1 MRAPAPGGRTT
12 DAAPTGTGTDMAKT
26 KDPAGRQCRKTWW
39 GRGPMEFEQEIEHL
53 KAPDGGALIPW
64 LLMVIGPGTDV
75 VKGEVPVPWLAAS
88 GLAVFCVLYVSTIR
102 SAFGER
108 RTGPLPFRLLCALG
122 AVALSLSLGYGG
134 NFMLLFV
141 LVSLCAGCVTR
152 SRRQLG
158 ATLTLL
164 SATAGCV
171 SGMHHG
177 GFWSTAS
184 LSYGTFLSGLV
195 VSVIITLFHAVDQL
209 KSTRQELARSAVA
222 EERLRFS
229 RDLHD
234 LLGHTLSVVVVKAEA
249 ARRLAPRDLEAALT
263 QVGDI
268 ESVGR
273 QALTEIREAV
283 TGYRE
288 GSLSTELDRARSAL
302 AASDIEVVLQE
313 SGPPLPPQTEAL
325 LGWVVREGVT
335 NVVRHSGATL
345 TRIELHS
352 ADGQAHLTI
361 TDNGH
366 GPAAAPSPA
375 SSASGGTATLRSAR
389 TGTGLRGLTE
399 RLAAAGGSLTSGA
412 AATGG
417 FRVAAVLPVGEDT
430 AA

>member
-1 MRAPAPGGRTT
+1 MART
-12 DAAPTGTGTDMAKT
+12 AAKD
-26 KDPAGRQCRKTWW
+26 DPAGEQCRRAWW
-39 GRGPMEFEQEIEHL
+39 KRGPMEFDQEIEHL

-64 LLMVIGPGTDV
+64 LLMVLGPGTDV
-75 VKGEVPVPWLAAS
+75 VKSEVQAPWLAAS
-88 GLAVFCVLYVSTIR
+88 GLIVFCVLYVSTIKAAF
-102 SAFGER
+102 SAR
-108 RTGPLPFRLLCALG
+108 LRTGRLPYVLLG
-122 AVALSLSLGYGG
+122 ALAAVTLSLSIGYGG

-141 LVSLCAGCVTR
+141 LVSLCAGSVSR
-152 SRRQLG
+152 SRRGLG
-158 ATLTLL
+158 LLLMPL
-164 SATAGCV
+164 SAAAGTV
-171 SGMHHG
+171 SGLHHE

-209 KSTRQELARSAVA
+209 KRTRQELARNAVA

-249 ARRLAPRDLEAALT
+249 ARRLAPRNLDAALT

-335 NVVRHSGATL
+335 NVVRHSGATR
-345 TRIELHS
+345 TRIELRS
-352 ADGQAHLTI
+352 GDGQAHLTI
-361 TDNGH
+361 TDNGR
-366 GPAAAPSPA
+366 GPAAPLPSGA
-375 SSASGGTATLRSAR
+375 TATLRSTR

-399 RLAAAGGSLTSGA
+399 RLAAAGGSLTSGPA
-412 AATGG
+412 PAGG
-417 FRVAAVLPVGEDT
+417 FRVAAVLPVGED
-430 AA
+430 A

>member
-1 MRAPAPGGRTT
+1 
-12 DAAPTGTGTDMAKT
+12 
-26 KDPAGRQCRKTWW
+26 
-39 GRGPMEFEQEIEHL
+39 MEFEQEIERI

-64 LLMVIGPGTDV
+64 LLMAVGPASDV
-75 VKGEVPVPWLAAS
+75 VKGEVPIPWLAAS
-88 GLAVFCVLYVSTIR
+88 GLALFCALYVCTIR
-102 SAFGER
+102 AAFSER
-108 RTGPLPFRLLCALG
+108 LRTGRLPYRLLWAL
-122 AVALSLSLGYGG
+122 AALTLSMAIGYGG

-141 LVSLCAGCVTR
+141 LVSLCAGSLSS
-152 SRRQLG
+152 SRRGLG
-158 ATLTLL
+158 MTLTVL
-164 SATAGCV
+164 SASAGTV
-171 SGMHHG
+171 SGLHHE

-195 VSVIITLFHAVDQL
+195 VSVIISLFHAVAQL
-209 KSTRQELARSAVA
+209 KATRQELARNAVA

-249 ARRLAPRDLEAALT
+249 ARRLAPRNLEAALA
-263 QVGDI
+263 QVADI

-283 TGYRE
+283 SGYRE

-335 NVVRHSGATL
+335 NVVRHSGANL
-345 TRIELHS
+345 TRIELSS
-352 ADGQAHLTI
+352 ADGLAHLTI
-361 TDNGH
+361 TDNGR
-366 GPAAAPSPA
+366 GLAEPQAPAAAGSP
-375 SSASGGTATLRSAR
+375 GGTAVLRSAR
-389 TGTGLRGLTE
+389 TGTGLRGLAE
-399 RLAAAGGSLTSGA
+399 RLAAAGGSLTSGPCPA
-412 AATGG
+412 GG

>member
-1 MRAPAPGGRTT
+1 
-12 DAAPTGTGTDMAKT
+12 
-26 KDPAGRQCRKTWW
+26 
-39 GRGPMEFEQEIEHL
+39 MEFEQEIEHL

-64 LLMVIGPGTDV
+64 LLMVVGPGTDIA
-75 VKGEVPVPWLAAS
+75 KGEVRMPWLAAS
-88 GLAVFCVLYVSTIR
+88 GLAVFCVLYVATIK
-102 SAFGER
+102 SAFSPR
-108 RTGPLPFRLLCALG
+108 LRKGPLPYQLLWALT
-122 AVALSLSLGYGG
+122 AITLSLSIVYGD

-141 LVSLCAGCVTR
+141 LVSLCAGTVSS
-152 SRRQLG
+152 SRRGLG
-158 ATLTLL
+158 LMLTLL
-164 SATAGCV
+164 SAAAGTV
-171 SGMHHG
+171 SGLHHE

-209 KSTRQELARSAVA
+209 KRTRQELARNAVA

-345 TRIELHS
+345 TRIELRS
-352 ADGQAHLTI
+352 ADGLAHLTI

-366 GPAAAPSPA
+366 GPVAPAPA
-375 SSASGGTATLRSAR
+375 SSGATATLQSTR
-389 TGTGLRGLTE
+389 TGTGLRGLSE
-399 RLAAAGGSLTSGA
+399 RLAAAGGSLTSGPSP
-412 AATGG
+412 TGG
-417 FRVAAVLPVGEDT
+417 FRVAAVLPVGEDAT
-430 AA
+430 A

>member
-1 MRAPAPGGRTT
+1 
-12 DAAPTGTGTDMAKT
+12 MAT
-26 KDPAGRQCRKTWW
+26 KDHPAAERCRAGRQWW
-39 GRGPMEFEQEIEHL
+39 TRGPAEFEREIEHL

-64 LLMVIGPGTDV
+64 LLMVIGPATDI
-75 VKGEVPVPWLAAS
+75 VKGEVPMPWLAAS
-88 GLAVFCVLYVSTIR
+88 GLVAFCVLYISTIR
-102 SAFGER
+102 SAFDAR
-108 RTGPLPFRLLCALG
+108 LRTGPLPYQLLWALA
-122 AVALSLSLGYGG
+122 AVTLSLAIGYGD

-141 LVSLCAGCVTR
+141 LVSLCAGSVSS
-152 SRRQLG
+152 SRRGLG
-158 ATLTLL
+158 VMLMLL
-164 SATAGCV
+164 SASAGTV
-171 SGMHHG
+171 SGLHHE

-209 KSTRQELARSAVA
+209 KATRQELARNAVA

-249 ARRLAPRDLEAALT
+249 ARRLAPRDLDAALT

-302 AASDIEVVLQE
+302 TASDIEVVLQE

-335 NVVRHSGATL
+335 NVVRHSGATR
-345 TRIELHS
+345 TDIELHT
-352 ADGQAHLTI
+352 ADGLARLTI

-366 GPAAAPSPA
+366 GPLSAA
-375 SSASGGTATLRSAR
+375 GEGATLQATR

-412 AATGG
+412 SPGGG
-417 FRVAAVLPVGEDT
+417 FRVAAVLPLGED
-430 AA
+430 A

>member
-1 MRAPAPGGRTT
+1 M
-12 DAAPTGTGTDMAKT
+12 DAMPTGTGTEMAT
-26 KDPAGRQCRKTWW
+26 KDDPGGQRCRRTPWW
-39 GRGPMEFEQEIEHL
+39 KRGPMEFEQEIEHL
-53 KAPDGGALIPW
+53 NAPDGGALIPW
-64 LLMVIGPGTDV
+64 ILMVIGPGTDV
-75 VKGEVPVPWLAAS
+75 LKGEVPVPWLAAA
-88 GLAVFCVLYVSTIR
+88 GLAAFCALYVCTIR
-102 SAFGER
+102 AAFSPR
-108 RTGPLPFRLLCALG
+108 RLPTTRLPYVLLG
-122 AVALSLSLGYGG
+122 ALAALTLSLSIGYGG

-141 LVSLCAGCVTR
+141 LVSLCAGSVSR
-152 SRRQLG
+152 SRRTLG
-158 ATLTLL
+158 VMLMPL
-164 SATAGCV
+164 SAAAGTT
-171 SGMHHG
+171 SGLHHE

-209 KSTRQELARSAVA
+209 KRTRQELARNAVA

-249 ARRLAPRDLEAALT
+249 ARRLAPRNLDAALT

-335 NVVRHSGATL
+335 NVVRHSGATR
-345 TRIELHS
+345 TRIELH
-352 ADGQAHLTI
+352 ADDGQAHLTI
-361 TDNGH
+361 TDNGR
-366 GPAAAPSPA
+366 GLTPPPAA
-375 SSASGGTATLRSAR
+375 GTTATLQTTR

-399 RLAAAGGSLTSGA
+399 RLAAAGGSLTSGPA
-412 AATGG
+412 PEGG
-417 FRVAAVLPVGEDT
+417 FRVAAVLPVGEDV
-430 AA
+430 